1 MPCLPGKLHN
11 FYLCYHTGNREYDL
25 RVLNI
30 LIYTLLARFYEKK
43 IPKKFDP
50 NKRAKNINY
59 TISYR
64 KSICLITQF
73 LVPIKPVYVNSDT
86 APFAI

>member
-1 MPCLPGKLHN
+1 MTCAYSK
-11 FYLCYHTGNREYDL
+11 R
-25 RVLNI
+25 
-30 LIYTLLARFYEKK
+30 IYYWDFTSIVVKHFNYALLARFYEKK
-43 IPKKFDP
+43 IPKKFDQ